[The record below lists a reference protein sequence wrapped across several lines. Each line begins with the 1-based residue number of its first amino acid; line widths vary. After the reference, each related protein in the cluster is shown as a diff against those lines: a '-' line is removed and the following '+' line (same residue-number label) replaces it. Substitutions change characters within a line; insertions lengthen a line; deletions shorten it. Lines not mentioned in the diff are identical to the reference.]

1 MRAKSRAPTI
11 IKRKKVVAGGGHHG
25 GVWKVSY
32 ADFVTAMLAF
42 FVLMWPLKTTTEKQR
57 KRIADS
63 FSTNVPINRISGG
76 GEGSFG
82 GDSVFSEETSAQNGI
97 GASLKGPTEARPAK
111 GSTGFDGTEESGQ
124 ADAAAFDEVE
134 RELTAMSGES
144 MVPNQTLRHINTRVT
159 HEDLVIE
166 IFDFVD
172 EMPCDEGS
180 TEPTVSRL

>member
-1 MRAKSRAPTI
+1 MEV
-11 IKRKKVVAGGGHHG
+11 KV
-25 GVWKVSY
+25 
-32 ADFVTAMLAF
+32 
-42 FVLMWPLKTTTEKQR
+42 
-57 KRIADS
+57 
-63 FSTNVPINRISGG
+63 
-76 GEGSFG
+76 SFG

-97 GASLKGPTEARPAK
+97 GASLKGPTEAKAAK
-111 GSTGFDGTEESGQ
+111 GSAGFDGTEESGQ

-134 RELTAMSGES
+134 REFTAMSAES

-159 HEDLVIE
+159 HEGLVIE